1 MGKKSVF
8 CWIFFLH
15 IYFYLKFMVI
25 FLAETIN
32 EETEKSEKR
41 RNEKKLMKER
51 TNLKLIIKKM
61 YIK

>member
-1 MGKKSVF
+1 
-8 CWIFFLH
+8 
-15 IYFYLKFMVI
+15 MVI